1 MRGPKNPE
9 REQCAWTAGTLMTVK
24 KPADAV
30 HTRRPRWHLTLRAAD
45 LEEGAK
51 ESYHHGDRGGRRVSA
66 RETTQTKPWH
76 HERRSVPGHRGTD
89 VLKGH
94 GAPEPLGLRAL
105 REG

>member
-1 MRGPKNPE
+1 
-9 REQCAWTAGTLMTVK
+9 MTVK

-30 HTRRPRWHLTLRAAD
+30 HTHRPRWHLTLRAAD

-89 VLKGH
+89 VLKGWQERGAQRQVSVCR
-94 GAPEPLGLRAL
+94 GAPAPLGLRAL